1 VIKRNIIWTIQ
12 KSLLYIIYILK
23 IRNRQISARKVNLNS
38 IRVLDASNEL
48 IGIDNYKI
56 LPGREYRKILEIS
69 HSILNPKTGVIKIKN
84 KILKESSSWDHSD
97 LVNWEPT
104 PILYKKVFG
113 NYSFLPDN
121 GYYHFLIED
130 LPRFIEVNKFIEN
143 CLTIAG
149 SSASYLTQALD
160 ILNPNNY
167 SIQSSPVKVEKLFLS
182 EKNVKSVFSLNDLN
196 LIKEAFFNHIDLGNR
211 SIFISRK
218 DSGGRKFNSRGINSK
233 KIIENVFLDNGFDII
248 YFEDLSL
255 IEQIATSS
263 SAKNIAGFHGAG
275 LANIIWAAPNS
286 NIIEVTNTRI
296 TRHFEHI
303 SEICS
308 HKYSLFSTQ
317 QSLQILDKLLKIN
330 NF

>member
-1 VIKRNIIWTIQ
+1 MIKQNIIWTIQ
-12 KSLLYIIYILK
+12 KSLLYLIYILK
-23 IRNRQISARKVNLNS
+23 IRNREISARKVHLNS
-38 IRVLDASNEL
+38 VKVIDASNEL

-69 HSILNPKTGVIKIKN
+69 NSILNPKTGVIRIKN
-84 KILKESSSWDHSD
+84 KILKESSSWSHSD
-97 LVNWEPT
+97 LVNWEPN
-104 PILYKKVFG
+104 PIFYKKVSG
-113 NYSFLPDN
+113 NHSFLPDN

-130 LPRFIEVNKFIEN
+130 LPRFLEVNKFIKN
-143 CLTIAG
+143 CRTIAG
-149 SSASYLTQALD
+149 SSASYLTQSLD

-167 SIQSSPVKVEKLFLS
+167 FIKSSPVKVENLFLS

-196 LIKEAFFNHIDLGNR
+196 LIKEAFFPHITAGDK

-233 KIIENVFLDNGFDII
+233 KIIENIFLDNGYDII
-248 YFEDLSL
+248 YFEDLNL
-255 IEQIATSS
+255 IEQVAASS

-286 NIIEVTNTRI
+286 KIIEVTNTRI

-303 SEICS
+303 SEICL
-308 HKYSLFSTQ
+308 HQYSMFSTQ
-317 QSLQILDKLLKIN
+317 QSLQILNKNIKN
-330 NF
+330 Q

>member
-1 VIKRNIIWTIQ
+1 MKRNITWTIQ
-12 KSLLYIIYILK
+12 KGLLYLIYILK
-23 IRNRQISARKVNLNS
+23 IRNQELSARKVNLNS
-38 IRVLDASNEL
+38 IKVIDASNEL
-48 IGIDNYKI
+48 IGIDDYKI

-69 HSILNPKTGVIKIKN
+69 HSILNPKTGVVRIKN
-84 KILKESSSWDHSD
+84 KILKESSLWNYSD
-97 LVNWEPT
+97 LVNWEPN
-104 PILYKKVFG
+104 PIFYKKVSG

-130 LPRFIEVNKFIEN
+130 LPRFIEVNKIVKN
-143 CLTIAG
+143 CQTIAG
-149 SSASYLTQALD
+149 SNASYLTESLD

-167 SIQSSPVKVEKLFLS
+167 SIQLSPVKVQTLFLS
-182 EKNVKSVFSLNDLN
+182 EKNPKRVFLFNDLK
-196 LIKEAFFNHIDLGNR
+196 LIKEVFLPHTKVGNR

-218 DSGGRKFNSRGINSK
+218 DSSGRKFDSRGINSK
-233 KIIENVFLDNGFDII
+233 EIIENIFRDNGYDVI

-275 LANIIWAAPNS
+275 LANIIWADPNS

-317 QSLQILDKLLKIN
+317 QSLQILDKIIKN
-330 NF
+330 Q

>member
-1 VIKRNIIWTIQ
+1 MKRNITWTIQ
-12 KSLLYIIYILK
+12 KGLLYLIYILK
-23 IRNRQISARKVNLNS
+23 IRNQELSARKVNLNS
-38 IRVLDASNEL
+38 IKVIDASNEL
-48 IGIDNYKI
+48 IGIDHYKI

-69 HSILNPKTGVIKIKN
+69 HSILNPKTGVIRIKN
-84 KILKESSSWDHSD
+84 KILKESSLWDFSD
-97 LVNWEPT
+97 LVNWEPN
-104 PILYKKVFG
+104 PIFYKKVSG

-130 LPRFIEVNKFIEN
+130 LPRFIEVNKIVKN
-143 CLTIAG
+143 CHTIAG
-149 SSASYLTQALD
+149 SDANYLTESLD

-167 SIQSSPVKVEKLFLS
+167 SIQLSPVKVQTLFLS
-182 EKNVKSVFSLNDLN
+182 EKNPKRVFLFNDLK
-196 LIKEAFFNHIDLGNR
+196 LIKEAFLYHTKVGNR

-218 DSGGRKFNSRGINSK
+218 DSRGRKFDSRGINFK
-233 KIIENVFLDNGFDII
+233 EIIENIFRDNGYDVI

-275 LANIIWAAPNS
+275 LANIIWADPNS

-317 QSLQILDKLLKIN
+317 QSLQILDKIIKN
-330 NF
+330 Q